1 MYRYLWFL
9 DYLRKAYYTCS
20 SKSVV
25 FTTKRGKM
33 KKQIEILKDT
43 PLFFGVQE
51 HEIEEMLGCLSSSE
65 KTYNKGSYI
74 LTAQDPPVN
83 VGIVL
88 EGSVHVIKE
97 DFWGNRAILARIGA
111 GGMFGEAFACAQA
124 DHLPVSVVAREDTD
138 VLFIDYK
145 RIITTCSSACHFH
158 SRLIENMLHI
168 LAEKNILL
176 TQKMEHIVKRTTRE
190 KLLSYLSWQAVQA
203 GSSYFMIPFNRQELA
218 DYLSVDRSALSSE
231 LGKLQKEGI
240 LEYHKNQFK
249 LIHT

>member
-97 DFWGNRAILARIGA
+97 DF
-111 GGMFGEAFACAQA
+111 GE
-124 DHLPVSVVAREDTD
+124 TG
-138 VLFIDYK
+138 
-145 RIITTCSSACHFH
+145 
-158 SRLIENMLHI
+158 
-168 LAEKNILL
+168 
-176 TQKMEHIVKRTTRE
+176 
-190 KLLSYLSWQAVQA
+190 LSW
-203 GSSYFMIPFNRQELA
+203 PE
-218 DYLSVDRSALSSE
+218 
-231 LGKLQKEGI
+231 
-240 LEYHKNQFK
+240 
-249 LIHT
+249 